1 MKKLLLLFML
11 IFSMSPA
18 LAKTIH
24 VQAMEN
30 FSTENPPQNYSVRIL
45 DDLNLDEKLI
55 LKIGYVVNGK
65 IIDVT
70 DPKRL
75 KRDARFVFVPLDY
88 IDENNMIHEIK
99 GYFPATY
106 TTKLNKG
113 ELAKTAALGV
123 GSYFVKGLS
132 IAYSAVEGAVK
143 NEKDNRFKSSATAV
157 YEDSPFSYVEKGHE
171 IVLEKD
177 QVFLLNF
184 KIKDEPEEEA
194 PNYEYTMPDTV
205 QENSDL
211 QDCPQSSD
219 EQLNNK

>member
-1 MKKLLLLFML
+1 MKKLLLLFLL
-11 IFSMSPA
+11 IFATSPVF
-18 LAKTIH
+18 AKTIH

-45 DDLNLDEKLI
+45 DDLSLEEKLI

-75 KRDARFVFVPLDY
+75 KRDAKFVFVPLDY
-88 IDENNMIHEIK
+88 VDENNEKHEIK
-99 GYFPATY
+99 GFFPAVY

-113 ELAKTAALGV
+113 EIAKTAALGV

-132 IAYSAVEGAVK
+132 IAYSAVEGALK

-184 KIKDEPEEEA
+184 KIKDEAEKA
-194 PNYEYTMPDTV
+194 PNYEYTMPDTEQDNSNS
-205 QENSDL
+205 QE
-211 QDCPQSSD
+211 SSATSN
-219 EQLNNK
+219 EIQ